1 MGKHLKDVLLEQ
13 HLKKAFLASNSFIT
27 VLQGYPCKK
36 WNQQNAT
43 IRFMA
48 CRKTYFSGEA
58 ILKPRTRSIRVEV
71 VERGGMR
78 RERNK
83 LENLLRS
90 RVNSAN

>member
-1 MGKHLKDVLLEQ
+1 
-13 HLKKAFLASNSFIT
+13 
-27 VLQGYPCKK
+27 
-36 WNQQNAT
+36 
-43 IRFMA
+43 MA